1 MTQAARSVVPDLSA
15 FYFFTF
21 GGLGGIL
28 PFLPLLLAGQG
39 LSPSQVGWVMLIGPI
54 CNLVAPP
61 AWGWVADA
69 FSARVL
75 LLRLTGIGCAAG
87 ALAFLAGT
95 SFVWSMVAM
104 GLYSVFRAPIL
115 PLADTAAHAALGDED
130 HRFADIRIWGSLGFA
145 AFAFSI
151 GQFEGTS
158 RPALMLGLTAFAYLM
173 SSASTVRLRSPK
185 IVRQG
190 PVIKGAM
197 QFVLQPQIIAL
208 FVGSGLYYIAHGAY
222 DVYFGLHMRALGH
235 SDGFVGLGWLVA
247 VASEVVL
254 MRFAPRL
261 LRNRGGEGLLVIS
274 AAASILRW
282 VVLSQAEA
290 QWAIL
295 FAQSLHALTFGL
307 WYLALVRY
315 IQVRAPEAARTTVQA
330 ISQAAHGLGMMVGYV
345 AGGQIFEALGGS
357 TLFIY
362 AAGASLGAGIFYVG
376 LWIKAESLA
385 RKMTAR

>member
-1 MTQAARSVVPDLSA
+1 MTQSARSVVPDLSA

-39 LSPSQVGWVMLIGPI
+39 LSPSQVGWVMLVGPI
-54 CNLVAPP
+54 FNLVAPP
-61 AWGWVADA
+61 VWGWFADT

-75 LLRLTGIGCAAG
+75 LLRLTGVGCAAG
-87 ALAFLAGT
+87 SLAFLGGS
-95 SFVWSMVAM
+95 SFAWSVAAM
-104 GLYSVFRAPIL
+104 ALYSVFRAPIL
-115 PLADTAAHAALGDED
+115 PLADTAAHDALGDED

-145 AFAFSI
+145 VFAFGI
-151 GQFEGTS
+151 GQFEGS
-158 RPALMLGLTAFAYLM
+158 SKPALMLGLTAFAYLM
-173 SSASTVRLRSPK
+173 SSASTVRLRSSL
-185 IVRQG
+185 VTRQG
-190 PVIKGAM
+190 SVAKAAM
-197 QFVLQPQIIAL
+197 QFVLQPKIIAL
-208 FVGSGLYYIAHGAY
+208 FAGSGLYYIAHGAY

-247 VASEVVL
+247 VSSEVVL

-274 AAASILRW
+274 ATASVLRW

-295 FAQSLHALTFGL
+295 LAQSLHALTFGL

-315 IQVRAPEAARTTVQA
+315 IQVRAPEAVRTTVQA
-330 ISQAAHGLGMMVGYV
+330 VSQAAHGLGMMLGYV
-345 AGGQIFEALGGS
+345 VGGEIFEALGGS
-357 TLFIY
+357 GLFLC
-362 AAGASLGAGIFYVG
+362 AAGASLAAGMFYVG

-385 RKMTAR
+385 RKMTPG